1 MVTCSCIH
9 ISTHLPVEYGQK
21 QIAYECKQAK
31 EVKRF
36 GSQNFW
42 MLYDVKRHCSSWYGQ
57 VKHTGKA
64 VRMCIEDESGRSGTF
79 TAKLGVGLEL
89 LHVNHT

>member
-1 MVTCSCIH
+1 V
-9 ISTHLPVEYGQK
+9 
-21 QIAYECKQAK
+21 
-31 EVKRF
+31 R
-36 GSQNFW
+36 
-42 MLYDVKRHCSSWYGQ
+42 RHCSCWYGQ

-64 VRMCIEDESGRSGTF
+64 VRMCIEDESGRSGRF